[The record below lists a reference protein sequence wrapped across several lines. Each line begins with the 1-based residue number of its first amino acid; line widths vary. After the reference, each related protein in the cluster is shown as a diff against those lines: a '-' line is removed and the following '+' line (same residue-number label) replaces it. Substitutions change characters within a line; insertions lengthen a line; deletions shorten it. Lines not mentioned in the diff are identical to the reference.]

1 MASGFGAVV
10 LGLVAL
16 TAVSVLCLS
25 YFRIFSH
32 PMDLIFTAA
41 VALVGSAALGY
52 YTRDK

>member
-1 MASGFGAVV
+1 MASGLGSVV

-25 YFRIFSH
+25 YFNVFSH
-32 PMDLIFTAA
+32 PVDLIFVSA
-41 VALVGSAALGY
+41 VAIVGSVALGY